1 MTFVVHVT
9 ETEFV
14 PLAAYSRDALSYF
27 DPPTG
32 HHASYAASAVTD
44 VQAAAA
50 GVDMKYLPIEASPSV
65 VTLLNDKLD
74 SQTKATII
82 CLQFSSPEMHG
93 LLDNIHPLL

>member
-1 MTFVVHVT
+1 VVHVS

-14 PLAAYSRDALSYF
+14 PLAAHPRDTLSYF

-32 HHASYAASAVTD
+32 HHSSYAASAVTD

-50 GVDMKYLPIEASPSV
+50 GIDLKYLPIDTSPSV

-82 CLQFSSPEMHG
+82 CLQFSSLEMHG
-93 LLDNIHPLL
+93 LL